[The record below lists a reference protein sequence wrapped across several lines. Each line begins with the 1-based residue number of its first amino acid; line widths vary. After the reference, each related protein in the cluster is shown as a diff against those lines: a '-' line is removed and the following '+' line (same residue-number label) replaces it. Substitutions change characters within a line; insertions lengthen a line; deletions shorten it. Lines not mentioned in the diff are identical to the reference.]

1 MPLFSS
7 GEMLLPSLPCL
18 FQGRL
23 WDLGSVSLGGSLTV
37 MPFLVRMGNRVS

>member
-7 GEMLLPSLPCL
+7 GEMLLASLPCL

-23 WDLGSVSLGGSLTV
+23 WDLGSVSLGGSLALSCL
-37 MPFLVRMGNRVS
+37 PW